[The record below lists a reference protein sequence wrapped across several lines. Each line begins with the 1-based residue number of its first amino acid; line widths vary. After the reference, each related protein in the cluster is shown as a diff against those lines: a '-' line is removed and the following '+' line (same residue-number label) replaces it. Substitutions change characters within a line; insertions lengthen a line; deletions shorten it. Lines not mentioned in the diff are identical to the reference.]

1 MENTSARSNA
11 KKSYATRGCACYA
24 VATAPHATEVHIVN
38 NMAYL
43 QVTSANDQA
52 VMVHKAA
59 TDR

>member
-11 KKSYATRGCACYA
+11 KRFYAIRGCACYA
-24 VATAPHATEVHIVN
+24 VATAPYATEVHIVN
-38 NMAYL
+38 NTAFP
-43 QVTSANDQA
+43 QATNANDQA